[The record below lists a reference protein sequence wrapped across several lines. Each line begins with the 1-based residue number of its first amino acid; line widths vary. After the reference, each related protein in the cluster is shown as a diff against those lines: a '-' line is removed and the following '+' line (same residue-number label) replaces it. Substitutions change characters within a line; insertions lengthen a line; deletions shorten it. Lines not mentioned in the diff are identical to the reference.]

1 MHELIEY
8 FLFILEFMLAKSLKN
23 ECVRSKAYLI
33 FMFIQTALRPK
44 LFNSWEFRFSDLN
57 FWWNLSGEIYLKP
70 QAHTNSCS

>member
-57 FWWNLSGEIYLKP
+57 FYRVKFISNLKP
-70 QAHTNSCS
+70 IRIHAPKL